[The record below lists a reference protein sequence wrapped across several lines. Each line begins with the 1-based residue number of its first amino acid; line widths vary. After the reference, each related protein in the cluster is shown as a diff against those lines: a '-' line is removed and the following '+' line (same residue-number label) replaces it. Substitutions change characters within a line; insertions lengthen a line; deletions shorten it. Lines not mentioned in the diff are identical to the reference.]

1 MATYNFPGF
10 QKKEKGRENLW
21 RSHFKSGIESCFEQ
35 LSVEGFFE
43 RCSKEKQDYNNCFE
57 LIINGWN
64 VVPLIQRILLLSI

>member
-1 MATYNFPGF
+1 MKRTSDYF
-10 QKKEKGRENLW
+10 QY
-21 RSHFKSGIESCFEQ
+21 FKSGIESCFEQ

-64 VVPLIQRILLLSI
+64 VVPLIQKDFTSFNLISLV